1 MSQPPAYE
9 PPDDNRPASSAPTES
24 QLETEAIGSLKKHD
38 PYAALRFPAYRLFS
52 IGWMVAVI
60 GSQMT
65 AVALGWELF
74 DRTHRLEWLGYLAG
88 VQVIPLI
95 FLALPAGV
103 IADRVD
109 RRRLV
114 QVTAF
119 LNALCSLG
127 LALLSYRAGSLPW
140 MVLLVGVSAAILTIG
155 RPARSAILPRLVP
168 PAAFANAITWNSS
181 IFQIS
186 AMLGPALGGLLIARS
201 ERVFHS
207 LAIPYAIDAA
217 SALFYALIMLRIP
230 KATGTIERSISEP
243 KLGPLQQLSAGIR
256 FVYDTRIIFA
266 TLTLDLFA
274 VLLGGAVYLLPVFVQ
289 DILHVDSFRF
299 GWLRA
304 AEAIGA
310 VGMAMLIAHRPP
322 MKRAGRSMLLAV
334 AMFGVCTIV
343 FGLSRSYWLSLFMLV
358 GIGAFDNISVVVRHT
373 LVQVLTPD
381 AMRGRVSAVN
391 NIFIGASNELGG
403 VESTLTAAAFGALAV
418 RFGATADHARVLG
431 PTLSVVIGGVGT
443 IATVLL
449 TAWLFPQLRK
459 YGPLQPHT
467 TPEKTLTG
475 RAGTTG
481 AAPAAVRPS

>member
-1 MSQPPAYE
+1 MSDTPAYE
-9 PPDDNRPASSAPTES
+9 PPDDNRPASAAPTEL
-24 QLETEAIGSLKKHD
+24 QLEYESILNSPRHD
-38 PYAALRFPAYRLFS
+38 PYAALRSPAYRLFS
-52 IGWMVAVI
+52 MGWMAAVI

-65 AVALGWELF
+65 SVALGWELF
-74 DRTHRLEWLGYLAG
+74 DRTHHLNWLTYLAG

-103 IADRVD
+103 IADRFD

-168 PAAFANAITWNSS
+168 ASDFANAITWNSS

-201 ERVFHS
+201 QRVFNN
-207 LAIPYAIDAA
+207 LAIPYALDAA
-217 SALFYALIMLRIP
+217 GAMFYALIMLRIP
-230 KATGTIERSISEP
+230 KSTGTIDRSVIHP
-243 KLGPLQQLSAGIR
+243 QLGPLKQLSAGIR

-289 DILHVDSFRF
+289 DILHVDSLRF

-310 VGMAMLIAHRPP
+310 VVMAMLIAHLPP
-322 MKRAGRSMLLAV
+322 MKRAGQAMLLAV

-343 FGLSRSYWLSLFMLV
+343 FGMSRSFWLSLLMLF

-373 LVQVLTPD
+373 LVLVLTPD

-403 VESTLTAAAFGALAV
+403 VESTVTAALFGALALH
-418 RFGATADHARVLG
+418 FGATADRARVLG
-431 PTLSVVIGGVGT
+431 PTLSVVVGGIGT
-443 IATVLL
+443 IATVLV
-449 TAWLFPQLRK
+449 TAWLFPQLRR

-467 TPEKTLTG
+467 
-475 RAGTTG
+475 
-481 AAPAAVRPS
+481 APAETPVNSDGSSTAAAQPT